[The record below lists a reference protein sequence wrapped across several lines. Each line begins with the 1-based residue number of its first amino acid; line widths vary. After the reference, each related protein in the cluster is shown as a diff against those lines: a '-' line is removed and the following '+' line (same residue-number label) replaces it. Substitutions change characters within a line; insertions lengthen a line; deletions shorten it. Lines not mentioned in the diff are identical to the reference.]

1 MFNDLDT
8 RSWGKFVA
16 KDLFGPSKLGKY
28 HNPKTLYESDN
39 GYEFICASVM
49 NNGIN
54 KSMPRVNGEDLSL
67 TPPNIIA
74 WGKQSPFFTYHENPC
89 VTSQGMYFI
98 EINGLTR
105 NQIHFVIAVLNKL
118 TSNYSYTNCL
128 IGKKFDELSIPLPLK
143 FFVNPS
149 NYTQDDIDW
158 DYMESYIHDLEQSY
172 IHDLEQSY
180 IHDLDAYLKE
190 TGLDDY
196 RLTDAEHAL
205 LDREPVFGEFGVT
218 TVFDVIN
225 TKSIRKSDV
234 KEQLQSNDGSIP
246 YITASDKNNAVAAYI
261 ECPQEWIDKG
271 NCIFIGGKTT
281 TITYQSQDFCSND
294 SHNLALYLKNE
305 QVRTERI
312 QLYLASIFKKAFANK
327 YQWSNALSKTRIKA
341 ESIQLPVKP
350 GTDPLNY
357 TQDDI
362 DWDYMESYIRIME
375 KRVIADVVD
384 YKNEVI
390 ALTKNCVTE
399 N

>member
-1 MFNDLDT
+1 MFRDFKVGELFIGESGDTDIKKKHLDGDGYPVITAGVADL
-8 RSWGKFVA
+8 GVA
-16 KDLFGPSKLGKY
+16 GYSSIPAKILPANTLTVDMFGNCYFRPFEYKMVTHARVFSLSLK
-28 HNPKTLYESDN
+28 N
-39 GYEFICASVM
+39 GQLTPETGLFIC
-49 NNGIN
+49 
-54 KSMPRVNGEDLSL
+54 
-67 TPPNIIA
+67 T
-74 WGKQSPFFTYHENPC
+74 
-89 VTSQGMYFI
+89 
-98 EINGLTR
+98 
-105 NQIHFVIAVLNKL
+105 VLNRLSSKY
-118 TSNYSYTNCL
+118 NYSNMCSYNKIKAEAIQLPVKSGT
-128 IGKKFDELSIPLPLK
+128 DE
-143 FFVNPS
+143 V

-158 DYMESYIHDLEQSY
+158 DYMESTIRDLEEST
-172 IHDLEQSY
+172 IR
-180 IHDLDAYLKE
+180 DLDAYLKE

-281 TITYQSQDFCSND
+281 TVTYQSQDFCSND

-362 DWDYMESYIRIME
+362 DWGYMESYIRIME